1 MEEYKISYYNNSSNI
16 KLSIFEFFDG
26 LLEKIQEYEKIE
38 INDHNLKIM
47 VMNDEQIFLLG
58 EKMHKLNQK
67 IMYSIL

>member
-1 MEEYKISYYNNSSNI
+1 MEEFEYSYYSSNI

-26 LLEKIQEYEKIE
+26 LLEKIQEYEKIQ
-38 INDHNLKIM
+38 ISDYNLKIM